1 MQNPPPG
8 PPPGGDQP
16 GYPPEGGQQQGYP
29 PPGQQPPGY
38 PPPGQQPPA
47 YPPQGYQQQYQ
58 QQPYQAAGGVDKKTG
73 AILSYL
79 LGWITG
85 IIFLFVGKNDPD
97 VKYHAAQST
106 IFFGGMTVIFWALR
120 ILESFLPGVISFLL
134 ALIGVVLGFYT
145 FIMWIVCLVQA
156 NNNAGARFQIPIVGS
171 YVTPYAEQLA
181 NAVS

>member
-16 GYPPEGGQQQGYP
+16 GYPPEGGQPQGYP

-47 YPPQGYQQQYQ
+47 YPPQGYQ

-85 IIFLFVGKNDPD
+85 IIFLFVGKHDPD

-106 IFFGGMTVIFWALR
+106 IFFGGMTVIFWLLYSLGAVVG
-120 ILESFLPGVISFLL
+120 ILL
-134 ALIGVVLGFYT
+134 VLGWLV
-145 FIMWIVCLVQA
+145 FILSIVGWVFCLVRA
-156 NNNAGARFQIPIVGS
+156 NSYGGARFQLPIVGDWI
-171 YVTPYAEQLA
+171 TPYVEQLA
-181 NAVS
+181 NAV

>member
-16 GYPPEGGQQQGYP
+16 SYPPQSGQPQGYP

-38 PPPGQQPPA
+38 PPPGQQPPD
-47 YPPQGYQQQYQ
+47 YPPQGYQQPYQ
-58 QQPYQAAGGVDKKTG
+58 QQPYQATGGVDKRTG

-85 IIFLFVGKNDPD
+85 IIFLFVAKNDPD

-106 IFFGGMTVIFWALR
+106 IFFGGMTVIFWLLYSLGAVIGLLFVLSWLVF
-120 ILESFLPGVISFLL
+120 ILS
-134 ALIGVVLGFYT
+134 
-145 FIMWIVCLVQA
+145 IVGWVFCLVRA
-156 NNNAGARFQIPIVGS
+156 NSYGGARFQLPIVGDLIAP
-171 YVTPYAEQLA
+171 YVEQLA
-181 NAVS
+181 NAV

>member
-8 PPPGGDQP
+8 PPPGGQPPYPPPGGQQP
-16 GYPPEGGQQQGYP
+16 GYPPP
-29 PPGQQPPGY
+29 S
-38 PPPGQQPPA
+38 
-47 YPPQGYQQQYQ
+47 YQST
-58 QQPYQAAGGVDKKTG
+58 GGVDKKTG

-97 VKYHAAQST
+97 VKYHAAQSVV
-106 IFFGGMTVIFWALR
+106 FFGGMTVIFWALR

>member
-16 GYPPEGGQQQGYP
+16 GYSPQGEQPQGYP

-47 YPPQGYQQQYQ
+47 YPPQGYQQQ
-58 QQPYQAAGGVDKKTG
+58 PYQATSGVDKKTG

-85 IIFLFVGKNDPD
+85 IIFLFVAKNDPD

-106 IFFGGMTVIFWALR
+106 IFFGGMTVIFWLLYSLGAVIGLLFVLSWLVF
-120 ILESFLPGVISFLL
+120 ILS
-134 ALIGVVLGFYT
+134 
-145 FIMWIVCLVQA
+145 IVGWVFCLVRA
-156 NNNAGARFQIPIVGS
+156 NSYGGARFQLPIVGDLIAP
-171 YVTPYAEQLA
+171 YVEQLA
-181 NAVS
+181 NAV